1 MPTCLRPACL
11 FLPLLLCPSTF
22 TLATT
27 SPWFPPEEAHK
38 AEVTVLA
45 RSTSVRTSNNDQDVY
60 LVEVRPKTG
69 ERFLGRVV
77 DSYPSYQGSLPDRL
91 LEADARFTVMLQ
103 HDAGCDTKA
112 DSMFFPG
119 TQTVADIL
127 ARETRQDQ
135 AKLSTAAPI
144 RCFEAVHKSWKYI
157 GHRSVEVWWT

>member
-1 MPTCLRPACL
+1 MPTCPHPAFL
-11 FLPLLLCPSTF
+11 FVSLLLWPSAF
-22 TLATT
+22 TLAKT
-27 SPWFPPEEAHK
+27 SPWFPSEEAHK

-45 RSTSVRTSNNDQDVY
+45 RSTSVRTSNNDEDVY

-69 ERFLGRVV
+69 EPFLGRVV
-77 DSYPSYQGSLPDRL
+77 DSYPAYQGSLPDRL

-119 TQTVADIL
+119 KRTVADIL

-135 AKLSTAAPI
+135 AKLSAAAPI
-144 RCFEAVHKSWKYI
+144 LCFEAAHKSWKYI
-157 GHRSVEVWWT
+157 GHRSVEVWWK